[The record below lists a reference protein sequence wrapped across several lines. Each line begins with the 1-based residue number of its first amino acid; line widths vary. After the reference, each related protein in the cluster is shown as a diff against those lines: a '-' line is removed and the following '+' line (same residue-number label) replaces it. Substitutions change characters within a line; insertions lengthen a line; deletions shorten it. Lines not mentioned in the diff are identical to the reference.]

1 MRYTPD
7 PRHSG
12 REEDTSLGYQ
22 VQRPAKAVEEEIALR
37 NADIDRNSFSTW
49 NLLLAEKEC
58 GVGLTTSCPAW
69 SKAKSS
75 AQRKMMLEKVRHQV
89 ANVVKQTSP

>member
-7 PRHSG
+7 PRHIG

-37 NADIDRNSFSTW
+37 NADIVGNSFSIR
-49 NLLLAEKEC
+49 NFFHAEKEC

-75 AQRKMMLEKVRHQV
+75 AQR
-89 ANVVKQTSP
+89 